1 MTKSAVESVIK
12 LSLCLALVSCKSPM
26 SFSDAVISIS
36 SESSSTSSSSSEIT
50 EGDETVIDSICNQ
63 SDSDSRNSLQGDVMQ
78 NPFLDMSFSMGK
90 AVHVPAK
97 KCMTPTVIED
107 SDTKREIL
115 YEYDC
120 SEIVGDVR
128 FVSEYKDTSVA
139 SLVQTDIELTGKDKS
154 KRQIKSIYSRERLQ
168 DGSVQIDKEF
178 EESFA
183 AEGVN
188 NVITGT
194 SFYDFAPEK
203 SEDGEVIEGKGYVD
217 VSGTVTHLKGGVVHS
232 MRIVSSDGLHRSR
245 CGFDEGSIT
254 IKDTQK
260 IITIEFAGCG
270 KKSVKTAEI
279 TE

>member
-1 MTKSAVESVIK
+1 MTKNAMESVVK

-26 SFSDAVISIS
+26 SFSDAMTSIS
-36 SESSSTSSSSSEIT
+36 SESSSTASSSSEIT
-50 EGDETVIDSICNQ
+50 ESDEIVIDSVCNQ
-63 SDSDSRNSLQGDVMQ
+63 SDSDSQNSLQGDVMQ

-90 AVHVPAK
+90 VVHVPAE

-120 SEIVGDVR
+120 PEIAGDVR

-139 SLVQTDIELTGKDKS
+139 SLVQTDVELMGKDKS
-154 KRQIKSIYSRERLQ
+154 KRHIKSIYSRERLQ

-183 AEGVN
+183 VQGVN
-188 NVITGT
+188 HVITGT

-203 SEDGEVIEGKGYVD
+203 TEDGEVVAEKGYVD
-217 VSGTVTHLKGGVVHS
+217 VSGTVTHLKEGVVHS
-232 MRIVSSDGLHRSR
+232 TRIVSSDGLHRSR

-260 IITIEFAGCG
+260 TITIEFLGCG
-270 KKSVKTAEI
+270 KKSVKTSEA